1 MNRGFDGEIET
12 SGLDRDRFVSRG
24 FRNRSGTDAAKQLDM
39 TILNLTELSTITGGA
54 AAAASPSYDQFA
66 SDLKDSLR
74 KKYTSFVC
82 DGAGLQGGTTFADQ
96 VYGKGATGNDKIR
109 ATQMITKYCNDGT
122 HLPAAAPAF
131 PF

>member
-1 MNRGFDGEIET
+1 MNRGFEAKPKPG
-12 SGLDRDRFVSRG
+12 GFDRTRFVSRG
-24 FRNRSGTDAAKQLDM
+24 FRNRSGTDAAKHLDM

-54 AAAASPSYDQFA
+54 AAASPSYDQYA

-96 VYGKGATGNDKIR
+96 VYGKGATSDDKIR
-109 ATQMITKYCNDGT
+109 ATQMITKYCNGGAN
-122 HLPAAAPAF
+122 LPAAAPKF